1 VQRTPS
7 WGCSL
12 REWGYS
18 CYLPSS
24 GVSGDATARDSR
36 CAAVRGEAEAEAEA
50 IRNRQ
55 RTCRDLGGDHAGGCG
70 RGDRV
75 DVLVYGMVS

>member
-1 VQRTPS
+1 MQRTPS

-55 RTCRDLGGDHAGGCG
+55 RTCRDLGGDHALDPIQVVAEFLGQEGPE
-70 RGDRV
+70 
-75 DVLVYGMVS
+75 L